1 MEEWL
6 LMADFWDPEKQSWDE
21 YKASRFAGHQG
32 MGQPNSQKNS
42 AGKCN
47 KTGEV
52 KRSCKCR
59 TCINRRNRSKGKRKQ
74 VAAMK
79 QLNIPSNRFRGAD
92 SDEENWKGNARYE
105 VKAGKQHESF
115 AKPFYKAKEQSD
127 ANHKAIGS
135 LSKPFIYINMPDGR
149 SDGIVAFRTVDIENA
164 CMALLENFGYSFEP
178 KQSE

>member
-1 MEEWL
+1 MTDKVSWEEGETY
-6 LMADFWDPEKQSWDE
+6 AE
-21 YKASRFAGHQG
+21 YKARKYAGMQG
-32 MGQPNSQKNS
+32 MGQPNSNKNA
-42 AGKCN
+42 AGECKN
-47 KTGEV
+47 TGDK

-74 VAAMK
+74 VLAMK

-92 SDEENWKGNARYE
+92 SDEENWKGSARYE

-135 LSKPFIYINMPDGR
+135 LSKPFVYVNMPDGR
-149 SDGIVAFRTVDIENA
+149 SDGIVAFQLSDVENA
-164 CMALLENFGYSFEP
+164 CVALLENFGYEFEP
-178 KQSE
+178 IKDIDN